1 MRKTLLAKS
10 TLLAGLLVVPAMAA
24 QAAGASAVD
33 RPVVPT
39 VANVSRAASPAA
51 SARIAPRAPQSRA
64 SVIVSE
70 GFEGRTSASW
80 LPDGWTQQ
88 SKAGVANNWKADNLE
103 NHMIYLQNGKYGIC
117 CPMNSKAVDQWLELP
132 EVSLGDDM
140 EIRFNAYLDPFF
152 SFVMGEVNADYTYKE
167 YVKTA
172 TLKVMASDDDGATW
186 SELLDLADQY
196 VGVPRTDLAK
206 LADGELKP
214 YAISLA
220 GYAGKSLRLAFRY
233 VGTDGGTVGIDDVEV
248 GPAPLAGVS
257 YLNPMSMAYFGI
269 SKNMQA
275 LPYTAGIVPVFEPV
289 TFMNYSDDYEA
300 EYSWIIPEDSG
311 TKVVDMDEWALT
323 LEYATD
329 NTSAD
334 TRRNNF
340 KTPPALMGQTA
351 SSAASKYVS
360 CDYIQAGGSGYFLTY
375 GASAPENLGM
385 ATFDWHTCGGLALYS
400 VPDMDEDVPLF
411 GYSEGSD
418 KYWTDYTFQYEPE
431 SAGPND
437 YVHLTGILTYSFCEA
452 PIVIN
457 GLWLHAFGTEL
468 NADAEFK
475 AEIITLNAESKLDKV
490 LATATL
496 SASQVGK
503 EQAGNDSY
511 YYVLDFKFSDNVV
524 VTPDMCQA
532 FVARISGFHGAAS
545 YFSPYMTVNGRADGM
560 AMSWIE
566 KEFFIEGKTRTSL
579 TPVAYCFEDERRAGF
594 AIMLDAYFPYLQVP
608 EDAVN
613 IASNQTE
620 DLAIETFWPAEAH
633 TFSNVPEGLQ
643 VSLTGQYNEARL
655 HITYTGSEPLDG
667 EFNVSCPGYTRVVK
681 VKAEAAGIGNIVD
694 DASDAPV
701 RYFTTDGRELPSA
714 PAASG
719 IYITRQGSKAAKVFI
734 D

>member
-1 MRKTLLAKS
+1 M
-10 TLLAGLLVVPAMAA
+10 
-24 QAAGASAVD
+24 
-33 RPVVPT
+33 
-39 VANVSRAASPAA
+39 
-51 SARIAPRAPQSRA
+51 I
-64 SVIVSE
+64 ISE

-88 SKAGVANNWKADNLE
+88 SKAGAANNWKADNLE

-220 GYAGKSLRLAFRY
+220 GYAGKNLRLAFRY

-269 SKNMQA
+269 SKNMMA
-275 LPYTAGIVPVFEPV
+275 LSYTAGIVPVFEPV

-375 GASAPENLGM
+375 GASAPENLG
-385 ATFDWHTCGGLALYS
+385 
-400 VPDMDEDVPLF
+400 
-411 GYSEGSD
+411 
-418 KYWTDYTFQYEPE
+418 
-431 SAGPND
+431 
-437 YVHLTGILTYSFCEA
+437 
-452 PIVIN
+452 
-457 GLWLHAFGTEL
+457 
-468 NADAEFK
+468 
-475 AEIITLNAESKLDKV
+475 
-490 LATATL
+490 
-496 SASQVGK
+496 
-503 EQAGNDSY
+503 
-511 YYVLDFKFSDNVV
+511 NVV

-566 KEFFIEGKTRTSL
+566 KEFFIEGKTRTSI

-633 TFSNVPEGLQ
+633 MFSNVPEGLQ
-643 VSLTGQYNEARL
+643 VSLAGQYNEARL
-655 HITYTGSEPLDG
+655 HITYTGSEPLDD

-681 VKAEAAGIGNIVD
+681 VKAEAAGIGSIVD
-694 DASDAPV
+694 DATDAPV

-714 PAASG
+714 PSAPG